1 MINAPFIPEQD
12 VLNQCLVVALPDPLT
27 IYQDSPTPRSLA
39 EMDSLLLL
47 ILGAAVQCSQKE
59 HVIGSIKN
67 LPTDLQHEFVEKIQ
81 EVSEHASS
89 TFRGHRFHSLLSYA
103 NMFRHLS
110 CWYADRYRMTNLG
123 DDSQEKKLG

>member
-1 MINAPFIPEQD
+1 MDVLYAIPLIYLPHSLDQRLSLPPQQD

-27 IYQDSPTPRSLA
+27 ICQDSPTLRSLA

-67 LPTDLQHEFVEKIQ
+67 LPTELQHEFVEKIQ
-81 EVSEHASS
+81 EVSE
-89 TFRGHRFHSLLSYA
+89 SLI
-103 NMFRHLS
+103 
-110 CWYADRYRMTNLG
+110 G
-123 DDSQEKKLG
+123 